1 MGYLTK
7 GLPNSL
13 AEFPVDVFF
22 SYSHGAFSGQSN
34 SELKRWSQKL
44 AEDLRE
50 ELNFTGLDVSLF
62 LDESDRQDESVDR
75 TESLDLQLRQ
85 QVERAGLFLMMMSP
99 QYLRS
104 AWCRQ
109 ELDWWQ
115 GRSGG
120 DAFAVGNRLLIARI
134 YPTNEAAWPKGLGE
148 IPGYFFYDRDLP
160 EEQIRPFTYRGSTRD
175 LDQYNEALLALSG
188 KMSQR
193 LKAIRQL
200 LEQRHAQWQ
209 QQQKAEAEFGQII
222 YLYGRRDA
230 SAAWEQTCNRL
241 QDRRFVVNPERPQP
255 LAENGGMDVE
265 SRSQLAS
272 SDGLLIL
279 GTEDTRAVDSDMVVI
294 GRRYRHLAIDQRSTP
309 LPCAVFDTVGQAL
322 QDERRM
328 RNAEN
333 LGISWIDGTRPDWSD
348 QLTGWLQK
356 AS

>member
-1 MGYLTK
+1 MGYLTN
-7 GLPNSL
+7 GLPKSL
-13 AEFPVDVFF
+13 AEFPVDLFF

-50 ELNFTGLDVSLF
+50 ELNFAGLEVSLF

-75 TESLDLQLRQ
+75 TESLDLQLRS
-85 QVERAGLFLMMMSP
+85 QVEGAGLFLMLLSP

-109 ELDWWQ
+109 ELAWWQ
-115 GRSGG
+115 ARSG
-120 DAFAVGNRLLIARI
+120 DAAGAEGSRLFLVRVH
-134 YPTNEAAWPKGLGE
+134 PTDETTWPQGLGQ

-160 EEQIRPFTYRGSTRD
+160 EEQIRPFTYRGSSRD
-175 LDQYNEALLALSG
+175 LDRYNEVLIALSG

-209 QQQKAEAEFGQII
+209 QQQKVEAEFGQVI
-222 YLYGRRDA
+222 YLYGRQDA
-230 SAAWEQTCNRL
+230 SSAWEKTCNRL

-255 LAENGGMDVE
+255 LAANGGMDVE

-279 GTEDTRAVDSDMVVI
+279 GTEDTRAVDSDMVVV

-309 LPCAVFDTVGQAL
+309 LPCAVFDTVGRSL

-333 LGISWIDGTRPDWSD
+333 LGISWIDGTRQDWSD
-348 QLTGWLQK
+348 QLKGWLQR